1 MHPYDGRVVS
11 NFICQAINGKDITL
25 FGDGSQTRSF
35 QYISDL
41 IIGMDRMMNQDEE
54 TGPVNLGNPGE
65 FTIKELAEI
74 IIQKTKSKSKLVY
87 AQLPT
92 DDPTKRKPDITKAK
106 TLLDWEPVVPLSDGL
121 DKTIEYFKNLDFSKI
136 RLPRE
141 YCNDYVL
148 TQK

>member
-106 TLLDWEPVVPLSDGL
+106 ALLEWEPVVPLSDGL